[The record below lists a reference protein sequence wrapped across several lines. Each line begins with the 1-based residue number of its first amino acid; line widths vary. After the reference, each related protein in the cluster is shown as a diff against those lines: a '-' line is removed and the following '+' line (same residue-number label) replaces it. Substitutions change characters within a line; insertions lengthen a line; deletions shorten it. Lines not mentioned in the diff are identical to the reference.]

1 MPFPPPTLLRFL
13 DRTRLAPP
21 LFRLYESISSLW
33 PSGEIPA
40 GSGPLP
46 PVLLRVKVAGT
57 PLAFNYIDGGRKA
70 VHSIDGILRAA
81 GSSLDAQTSILEFGC
96 GCGRVL
102 SCLDRNNAI
111 AGCDLNPD
119 LIAWVNR
126 RLPEI
131 DARVNG
137 LEPPLPWMDGS
148 FDLVFALSVFTHLP
162 EPIAVRWMAELSR
175 VLKPGGY
182 LAISTHGEHYSGV
195 LSPTERAVFAAGR
208 IVERFVGSAGS
219 NLCNTYTPESYV
231 RNVLGAGMR
240 CAAFRARGA
249 LGNPEQDLY
258 LFQKPMIEI

>member
-1 MPFPPPTLLRFL
+1 
-13 DRTRLAPP
+13 
-21 LFRLYESISSLW
+21 LFRLYESLASLR
-33 PSGEIPA
+33 PSGDIPA

-46 PVLLRVKVAGT
+46 PVSLRVKVAGT

-70 VHSIDGILRAA
+70 VQSTDAILRAA
-81 GSSLDAQTSILEFGC
+81 GSSLDDQKAILEFGC

-102 SCLDRNNAI
+102 SSLDRTDGI

-119 LIAWVNR
+119 LIAWVHR
-126 RLPEI
+126 HLPAI

-137 LEPPLPWMDGS
+137 LDPPLPWTDAS

-162 EPIAVRWMAELSR
+162 EPIALRWMTELSR
-175 VLKPGGY
+175 VLKPGGF
-182 LAISTHGEHYSGV
+182 LALSTHGEHYLPV
-195 LSPTERAVFAAGR
+195 LTPEERAQFASGG
-208 IVERFVGSAGS
+208 IVERFAGSAGS

-231 RNVLGAGMR
+231 RNLLGAGML

-258 LFQKPMIEI
+258 LFQKPPLEG